1 MNEGEATPE
10 AGFDP
15 PANPIPS
22 AVSPA
27 RGEERIV
34 SLDFIRGI
42 AVMGI
47 LVANIVAFGQPFTA
61 YMYPDAFAVPHGET
75 ADWMWVAQFVLVDG
89 KMRGLFTL
97 LFGAG
102 LVLFMDRA
110 WAAGATRWLQVRR
123 LLWLGL
129 FGLAHFYLLWRGD
142 ILFLYAVT
150 GLVAVLCLRWSAKA
164 QLAVGLLGYFA
175 GAIFFVG
182 AMVFPYFVVDTDLG
196 EQVAFAESR
205 TAMVAAQRDDLAD
218 GEREIEIIG
227 QGSYGDFVRH
237 NVAEH
242 GTQPF
247 ASLFLLGFEALPLM
261 LLGMAL
267 YRMGLLGGEGDRARI
282 ARWGWIGVAIG
293 TAITIPIALWAHGA
307 GLTYYSTLAAFAGFS
322 TLPRLPVVIGL
333 ALLLALVGGRARGW
347 LAERVRAAGR
357 AAFTNYLGTSVVMVL
372 VFHGWAGGLHGQLGR
387 GELYLVVL
395 ATWAVILVWS
405 KPWLARFNYGPL
417 EWVWRCLTYGRLFP
431 LRR

>member
-1 MNEGEATPE
+1 MNEGEATSE

-47 LVANIVAFGQPFTA
+47 LLANIVAFGQPFTA

-110 WAAGATRWLQVRR
+110 WAAGATRWLQVQR

-164 QLAVGLLGYFA
+164 QLTVGLLGYFA

-227 QGSYGDFVRH
+227 QGTYGDFVRH

-261 LLGMAL
+261 LIGMAL

>member
-1 MNEGEATPE
+1 MNEGEATSE

-47 LVANIVAFGQPFTA
+47 LLANIVAFGQPFTA

-164 QLAVGLLGYFA
+164 QLTVGLLGYFA
-175 GAIFFVG
+175 GAISFVG

-227 QGSYGDFVRH
+227 QGTYVDFVRH

-261 LLGMAL
+261 LIGMAL

-387 GELYLVVL
+387 GELYIVVL

>member
-1 MNEGEATPE
+1 MGRAVRARRREDAR
-10 AGFDP
+10 AFH
-15 PANPIPS
+15 PALRCGTG
-22 AVSPA
+22 V
-27 RGEERIV
+27 V
-34 SLDFIRGI
+34 
-42 AVMGI
+42 
-47 LVANIVAFGQPFTA
+47 
-61 YMYPDAFAVPHGET
+61 HGSR
-75 ADWMWVAQFVLVDG
+75 LG
-89 KMRGLFTL
+89 G
-97 LFGAG
+97 
-102 LVLFMDRA
+102 
-110 WAAGATRWLQVRR
+110 GATRWLQVRR

-164 QLAVGLLGYFA
+164 QLTVGLLGYFA

-218 GEREIEIIG
+218 GEREIELIG
-227 QGSYGDFVRH
+227 QGTYGDFVRH

-261 LLGMAL
+261 LIGMAL

-282 ARWGWIGVAIG
+282 ARWGLTGVAIG